1 MLSVYGMKGDC
12 NYEKQ
17 NPTFWKIPERNGNA
31 EYRSIHRMGLH
42 HSIIYRKMDGFQMHS
57 LQL

>member
-1 MLSVYGMKGDC
+1 MLSVCGMKGDC

-31 EYRSIHRMGLH
+31 KYRSIHRMGIY
-42 HSIIYRKMDGFQMHS
+42 HSTFY
-57 LQL
+57 